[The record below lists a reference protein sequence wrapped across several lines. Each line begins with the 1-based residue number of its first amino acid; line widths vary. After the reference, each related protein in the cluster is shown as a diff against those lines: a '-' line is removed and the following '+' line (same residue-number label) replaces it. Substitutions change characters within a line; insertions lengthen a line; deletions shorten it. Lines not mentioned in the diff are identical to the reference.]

1 MTRVETTNGLIP
13 GRLRQSGAWLVA
25 GNCLPLLGVLF
36 LGWDVGALVV
46 FYWSE
51 NLVIGA
57 YNLLKMAAVG
67 GVKALLPGFFFLIHY
82 GGFCA
87 AHGFFILS
95 MLLDVPATLGEATW
109 PLFLVFLQML
119 LQVIGQVLANAPPA
133 WLLAFLGIFLGLLVT
148 HGYSFVTN
156 FLLGGER
163 RRETIASLMAAPYRR
178 IVVLHVAV
186 IAGGFGVAA
195 LGEPLVLLIALVV
208 LKTFADLALHR
219 REHRLPVNID
229 SENMAAR

>member
-1 MTRVETTNGLIP
+1 MDPQHSLIP
-13 GRLRQSGAWLVA
+13 RRVQRSGVLLLA
-25 GNCLPLLGVLF
+25 GNLLPLLGVLF

-57 YNLLKMAAVG
+57 YNLLRMAVVG
-67 GVKALLPGFFFLIHY
+67 GLKALFYCFFFLIHY

-87 AHGFFILS
+87 VHGFFILS
-95 MLLDVPATLGEATW
+95 MLLDESASLGEADW
-109 PLFLVFLQML
+109 PLFLVFLQLL
-119 LQVIGQVLANAPPA
+119 LQVIQQVLAQAPPA
-133 WLLAFLGIFLGLLVT
+133 WLLAFLGLLIT

-163 RRETIASLMAAPYRR
+163 ERATIQSLMSAPYRR

-195 LGEPLVLLIALVV
+195 LGEPLVLLIALVA
-208 LKTFADLALHR
+208 LKTVADITLHR
-219 REHRLPVNID
+219 REHRRPVNID

>member
-1 MTRVETTNGLIP
+1 M
-13 GRLRQSGAWLVA
+13 
-25 GNCLPLLGVLF
+25 LF

-57 YNLLKMAAVG
+57 YNLLKMAAVAG
-67 GVKALLPGFFFLIHY
+67 PKAIFPGTFFLIHY

-87 AHGFFILS
+87 VHGFFILA
-95 MLLDVPATLGEATW
+95 MLLDESASLGEATW
-109 PLFLVFLQML
+109 PLFLVFVQLL
-119 LQVIGQVLANAPPA
+119 LQVIDRVLAQAPPA
-133 WLLAFLGIFLGLLVT
+133 WLLAFLGLLIT

-156 FLLGGER
+156 FLAGGER
-163 RRETIASLMAAPYRR
+163 ERATIPSLMAAPYRR

-195 LGEPLVLLIALVV
+195 LGEPLVLLIALVA
-208 LKTFADLALHR
+208 LKTVADLALHR
-219 REHRLPVNID
+219 REHRVPVNID